1 MLSFKLVICLR
12 LIGMVISQ
20 EVVSRK
26 NMKSVLGFEA
36 AFGPS

>member
-36 AFGPS
+36 AFGS